1 MKKVIKVL
9 LFLILFLNTS
19 CIWKKQVYFPAKN
32 NKNGKIETV
41 IVLHG
46 IARTNR
52 QTYLLSKRISENGFE
67 VYNIT
72 YPSTEYTI
80 EELADYLNKEFTKLN
95 LDKKENLNIVA
106 HSLGGLVVRAYT
118 NKYKPKNLEKIVMIS
133 TPNNGSELADFFKDW
148 KIYKNFYGPAG
159 QELTTNN
166 EKLVK
171 AIGNRINEDYE
182 VGIIAGSTSFN
193 PIFSSMLLG
202 KDDGVVSVEST
213 KLEGMDDHISLKVL
227 HGVGLYGRKIPKLV
241 ISFLK
246 DGKFDRKLLK
256 KEKKYY
262 KKRYIKTF

>member
-1 MKKVIKVL
+1 MRKIFILL
-9 LFLILFLNTS
+9 LFLTTS
-19 CIWKKQVYFPAKN
+19 CIWKKQEYFSAKN
-32 NKNGKIETV
+32 NMTDNVETV

-52 QTYLLSKRISENGFE
+52 QTYLLSKRIAENGFE

-80 EELADYLNKEFTKLN
+80 EELADILNNKFTELD
-95 LDKKENLNIVA
+95 LDKKEKINIVA
-106 HSLGGLVVRAYT
+106 HSLGGIVVRAYV

-133 TPNNGSELADFFKDW
+133 TPNNGSELADFFKNW
-148 KIYKNFYGPAG
+148 KLYKDIYGLAG

-171 AIGNRINEDYE
+171 AIGDRIYE
-182 VGIIAGSTSFN
+182 NYKVGIIAGSTSFN

-213 KLEGMDDHISLKVL
+213 KLEGMQDHITVKVL
-227 HGVGLYGRKIPKLV
+227 HGIGLYGEKIPKLV
-241 ISFLK
+241 VSFLK
-246 DGKFDRKLLK
+246 DGKFDRKILK
-256 KEKKYY
+256 KEKVFYE
-262 KKRYIKTF
+262 KRYDDLD